1 MPLLVDSLRNPE
13 RVELMSPVA
22 REQLEDGR
30 TTFYEKLMQNLIHWQ
45 PDCLPLKDIDP
56 DFAEMRAV
64 CRELPVGAAGKPRI
78 VDNLLINASG
88 QICLV
93 DCKPKLLD
101 EAPTAIAAEL
111 LGHAVAIKGLSYADF
126 VKATKRTKDAQGDD
140 PLMDC
145 LLGATASSAEKS
157 KLRARFEEKLSEGRF
172 LLVLAGERI
181 AAGSKRLSEAL
192 TAKATQPLSF
202 GLIDMAIYG
211 SSAGAPYVVQPRLVA
226 KAHTG

>member
-13 RVELMSPVA
+13 RVELMSPVK
-22 REQLEDGR
+22 REKLEDGR
-30 TTFYEKLMQNLIHWQ
+30 TTFYETLMQNLIHWQ
-45 PDCLPLKDIDP
+45 PDCLPLRDIDQA
-56 DFAEMRAV
+56 FAEMRAV
-64 CRELPVGAAGKPRI
+64 CRELPVGASGQQRI
-78 VDNLLINASG
+78 VDNLLVNAAG

-93 DCKPKLLD
+93 DCKPKLVD
-101 EAPTAIAAEL
+101 EPPAAIAAEL
-111 LGHAVAIKGLSYADF
+111 LAHAAAIKGLSYADL

-140 PLMDC
+140 PLMTC
-145 LLGATASSAEKS
+145 LVGASASNAEKS
-157 KLRARFEEKLSEGRF
+157 KLKTQIEGRLHEGRF

-181 AAGSKRLSEAL
+181 AAGSKRLAEAL

-226 KAHTG
+226 KAHTD